1 VHSQRAWLRLFGRIA
16 HAELREHD
24 PVSEIALKN
33 SVRHAD
39 SGSMIRRQSH
49 AARFQAFKAFHA
61 DLSRALQAEREP
73 WAGDVAP
80 ARESYVEDAS
90 RLAFDLSR
98 TTTRAE
104 LTWTLRRAF
113 GRHSPFLVDRV
124 ARALDKFKA
133 ATETARR
140 SAFSS

>member
-1 VHSQRAWLRLFGRIA
+1 MRRCHVLFCRMEDGCGRHEA
-16 HAELREHD
+16 
-24 PVSEIALKN
+24 SFEIALKN
-33 SVRHAD
+33 SVGHAD
-39 SGSMIRRQSH
+39 SGNMIRRQSH
-49 AARFQAFKAFHA
+49 AARFKAYQAFHA

-73 WAGDVAP
+73 WAGDVVP
-80 ARESYVEDAS
+80 ARENYVEDAS

-104 LTWTLRRAF
+104 LTWTLRRTF

-133 ATETARR
+133 ATDAAPR
-140 SAFSS
+140 SAFSG